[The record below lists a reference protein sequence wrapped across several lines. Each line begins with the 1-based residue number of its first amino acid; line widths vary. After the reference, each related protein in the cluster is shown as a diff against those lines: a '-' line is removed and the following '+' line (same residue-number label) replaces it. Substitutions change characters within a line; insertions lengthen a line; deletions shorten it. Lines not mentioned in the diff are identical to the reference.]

1 MASKGDRAKLEPLA
15 RLRYIETGNLTQ
27 VAEELDVSRVTLTT
41 WKNNTLKPSEEFDEW
56 DKAREQ
62 KRSNVERLRSLFDRE
77 LIHLEESQAGTLNP
91 ASMDGLTKLGTL
103 VQRWE
108 KMEEEARQRETAG
121 AEFDRPAVFLENIE
135 WLAKNLK
142 ELDPEGLK
150 VLARNF
156 DQLTIRFKAEHA

>member
-1 MASKGDRAKLEPLA
+1 MAEKGDRAKLEPVA
-15 RLRYIETGNLTQ
+15 RQRYIETGNLTQ
-27 VAEELDVSRVTLTT
+27 VAEELGVSRQSLAD
-41 WKNNTLKPSEEFDEW
+41 WKSRCKKPGEELDEW
-56 DKAREQ
+56 DKAREL
-62 KRSNVERLRSLFDRE
+62 KRSNVERLRALFDRE
-77 LIHLEESQAGTLNP
+77 LLHLENSLAGTLNP
-91 ASMDGLTKLGTL
+91 AGMDALTKLGTL

-121 AEFDRPAVFLENIE
+121 SQFDRPAVFLENFE

-142 ELDPEGLK
+142 EIDPEGLK